1 MALRTLGTGSTT
13 SLPCLTSWSQ
23 VLTPADMAAVCDAI
37 CPDERF
43 GTILGGYG
51 PGATAVLATGSSHTS
66 TALDTLVSTGGAAL
80 AQIQVGDLVLKA
92 DVPLGTYVAALVSG
106 TAVTLSAAAT
116 GSASGRVNFV
126 RNFSGGGFDALDIQN
141 GLLYVPGRGVLKIRP
156 GDIVAVDPLTGWP
169 ILVSANAISITGSL
183 WTLT

>member
-1 MALRTLGTGSTT
+1 MALRTLGTGANN
-13 SLPCLTSWSQ
+13 SLVALTSWSQ
-23 VLTPADMAAVCDAI
+23 ALVAADMAAMCDAI
-37 CPDERF
+37 TRDEQF

-51 PGATAVLATGSSHTS
+51 PGATAVLATGSTHTS
-66 TALDTLVSTGGAAL
+66 TALDTLVSTGGGAL
-80 AQIQVGDLVLKA
+80 ASIQVGDMVLKA
-92 DVPLGTYVAALVSG
+92 DIPLGTFVTALVSG
-106 TAVTLSAAAT
+106 TAVTLSQAAT

-126 RNFSGGGFDALDIQN
+126 RNYSGGGFDALDIQN
-141 GLLYVPGRGVLKIRP
+141 GILYVPGRGALKLRP